1 MSFVF
6 VRVEHKAAVSI
17 LTVVRNR
24 MFEGNSRGATGYGVE
39 AVFYLGQKWKSRQ
52 LQCETS
58 KLGGRGTPGE
68 RHAPARGI
76 LGFGFG
82 ILVLN
87 MGMAMFDVRDGW
99 MGRGLCLVLGL
110 QLQFQIEFET
120 KSRPRGMWNWNV
132 VSSVRGKR
140 RGKRGVS
147 PRARATRARC
157 Y

>member
-6 VRVEHKAAVSI
+6 VRVEHKAAVSILI

-76 LGFGFG
+76 SGFGFVIWIW
-82 ILVLN
+82 ILD

-99 MGRGLCLVLGL
+99 MGRGLCLCLVLGL
-110 QLQFQIEFET
+110 QLQLQLEFEF
-120 KSRPRGMWNWNV
+120 
-132 VSSVRGKR
+132 
-140 RGKRGVS
+140 
-147 PRARATRARC
+147 
-157 Y
+157 

>member
-1 MSFVF
+1 MEIKTASM
-6 VRVEHKAAVSI
+6 
-17 LTVVRNR
+17 RNVQIGWPR
-24 MFEGNSRGATGYGVE
+24 DTGGEARAGA
-39 AVFYLGQKWKSRQ
+39 W
-52 LQCETS
+52 
-58 KLGGRGTPGE
+58 
-68 RHAPARGI
+68 H
-76 LGFGFG
+76 FGFRFRY
-82 ILVLN
+82 LD

>member
-68 RHAPARGI
+68 RHAPARGV

-82 ILVLN
+82 IWILILD
-87 MGMAMFDVRDGW
+87 MGMVFVDVRCQRWVDGT
-99 MGRGLCLVLGL
+99 RLV
-110 QLQFQIEFET
+110 F
-120 KSRPRGMWNWNV
+120 
-132 VSSVRGKR
+132 VSCVGS
-140 RGKRGVS
+140 S
-147 PRARATRARC
+147 TST
-157 Y
+157 